1 MKFVGCDGKKVF
13 LEVFDNDFV
22 EEATAHDEIRL
33 GDLICF
39 GEDKKGLGREGPS

>member
-1 MKFVGCDGKKVF
+1 MKFVGCNGKNVF

-22 EEATAHDEIRL
+22 EEATAHDEIGL
-33 GDLICF
+33 GGSIFF